1 MHCFHAVFVRS
12 QQNKWGTS
20 NTTNSCSD
28 TFQNLTV
35 ESLMGDKTVPA
46 GRVTRQRLTAT
57 LSRPS
62 YMTPATVATNSAPN

>member
-1 MHCFHAVFVRS
+1 MHYFHAVFMRS

-28 TFQNLTV
+28 TFQSLAV
-35 ESLMGDKTVPA
+35 ESLMRDKTVPA

-62 YMTPATVATNSAPN
+62 YMTPVTVDTNSTPN